1 MFEVAA
7 AWTEGGD
14 GWVEAVKR
22 NFVWVFGEVQ
32 ILPTRSILGKRTS
45 LSFWMAVFAFST
57 LGMRILPKM
66 WFGCQT
72 LTKEIGLREAIASK
86 A

>member
-1 MFEVAA
+1 MFGVLAA
-7 AWTEGGD
+7 RTLGGD

-22 NFVWVFGEVQ
+22 NFVWVCGEVQ

-72 LTKEIGLREAIASK
+72 LTIEIGLREAIASK